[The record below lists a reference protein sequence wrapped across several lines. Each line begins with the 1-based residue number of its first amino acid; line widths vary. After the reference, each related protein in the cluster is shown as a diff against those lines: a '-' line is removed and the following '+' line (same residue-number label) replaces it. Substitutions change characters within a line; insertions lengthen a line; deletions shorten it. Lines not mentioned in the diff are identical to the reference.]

1 MNTYTAVAT
10 ILATLYM
17 SFCFTWLWEKIK
29 KKKIATVVSST
40 TPSFRKNNSK
50 RPGKQIA
57 IKKNAIEL
65 TQDDQVFVL
74 NLDPASLQQNPI
86 IMTMQDE
93 DFLIEFRDGDVL
105 EEFNPELD
113 EPIHFT
119 EPEIGVN
126 QSMLD
131 ALEQIADQDTT
142 TIL

>member
-1 MNTYTAVAT
+1 
-10 ILATLYM
+10 
-17 SFCFTWLWEKIK
+17 
-29 KKKIATVVSST
+29 
-40 TPSFRKNNSK
+40 
-50 RPGKQIA
+50 
-57 IKKNAIEL
+57 
-65 TQDDQVFVL
+65 
-74 NLDPASLQQNPI
+74 
-86 IMTMQDE
+86 MQDE